1 MTEQRSTR
9 STNLDEA
16 VYQRVFDAILEHR
29 LAPGTR
35 LNEAELA
42 QIFGVSRTVIRR
54 ALVRLG
60 HDDIV
65 ESRRNRGTW
74 LATVDPAEART
85 IFEARKLIE
94 AAIVRLACAKAT
106 RADTDELRALIGA
119 EEEADAAGD
128 HGRALRLSGEFHFK
142 IAEIAANPP
151 LAGFAR
157 KLISRVSLI
166 IAQFE
171 TPGSTDHLL
180 HGEHHELVDAI
191 GAGDAERAEALM
203 LEHVQHIEDKID
215 FNEVKQAASL
225 REIFAGG

>member
-1 MTEQRSTR
+1 M
-9 STNLDEA
+9 
-16 VYQRVFDAILEHR
+16 
-29 LAPGTR
+29 
-35 LNEAELA
+35 
-42 QIFGVSRTVIRR
+42 
-54 ALVRLG
+54 
-60 HDDIV
+60 
-65 ESRRNRGTW
+65 
-74 LATVDPAEART
+74 
-85 IFEARKLIE
+85 
-94 AAIVRLACAKAT
+94 
-106 RADTDELRALIGA
+106 A

-151 LAGFAR
+151 LADFAR

-171 TPGSTDHLL
+171 APGSTDHLL

-191 GAGDAERAEALM
+191 GAGDAERAEELM